1 MWPWVLPYTKGL
13 QSSWE
18 AITLLLNFFQLDIG
32 LILIII
38 IFLSFFLCFVATRKK
53 VTNTEREPAKRWPS
67 WTKHETQQHQL
78 LENENNRIFFF
89 ILLVYCLV
97 FCNVLHPCL
106 DDGHGE
112 FDDDV
117 KVVEMLSH
125 MQWSKWVLQMNF
137 SSVVKMGTNNNN
149 GD

>member
-1 MWPWVLPYTKGL
+1 MHVALGV
-13 QSSWE
+13 
-18 AITLLLNFFQLDIG
+18 TLHKRFA
-32 LILIII
+32 
-38 IFLSFFLCFVATRKK
+38 IFLRGNNTIAKLFSTQYRSHLDYHNFSFLCFVAPRKE

-67 WTKHETQQHQL
+67 WPNHETQQHQL
-78 LENENNRIFFF
+78 LKNENNRIFFF
-89 ILLVYCLV
+89 TLLVYCLV

-112 FDDDV
+112 LGDDV

-125 MQWSKWVLQMNF
+125 MQWSKWVLKMNF

>member
-1 MWPWVLPYTKGL
+1 
-13 QSSWE
+13 
-18 AITLLLNFFQLDIG
+18 
-32 LILIII
+32 
-38 IFLSFFLCFVATRKK
+38 
-53 VTNTEREPAKRWPS
+53 
-67 WTKHETQQHQL
+67 
-78 LENENNRIFFF
+78 
-89 ILLVYCLV
+89 LLVYCLA

-112 FDDDV
+112 LDDDV